1 MPDTNVRSTEQ
12 GSLLLSVAGRQR
24 VGKTTVANAVIQFC
38 RAYGGQMVVLNADQQ
53 NATHSLSTFFPDA
66 RVPLTGSL
74 MDNRAW
80 LEGEIIKMVAGRYHV
95 VLDAGG
101 GFTGFS
107 SLAEEVSLGESLAA
121 SGVKVVGL
129 VCVGTEQAD
138 LDYLSRNLDAGT
150 FRPDMTMIVFNAG
163 LITSGRS
170 AAGAFNAIAQSEP
183 VLAATAAGARVVVM
197 PALGCMSEVT
207 DRGISF
213 ADAAEGRVKPGQA
226 PMSLFDPIRV
236 REWWTKKMPQF
247 FAQFPPGWLPMP
259 MGALAT
265 ELAGGD
271 A

>member
-1 MPDTNVRSTEQ
+1 
-12 GSLLLSVAGRQR
+12 
-24 VGKTTVANAVIQFC
+24 
-38 RAYGGQMVVLNADQQ
+38 
-53 NATHSLSTFFPDA
+53 
-66 RVPLTGSL
+66 
-74 MDNRAW
+74 
-80 LEGEIIKMVAGRYHV
+80 
-95 VLDAGG
+95 
-101 GFTGFS
+101 
-107 SLAEEVSLGESLAA
+107 
-121 SGVKVVGL
+121 
-129 VCVGTEQAD
+129 
-138 LDYLSRNLDAGT
+138 
-150 FRPDMTMIVFNAG
+150 
-163 LITSGRS
+163 
-170 AAGAFNAIAQSEP
+170 
-183 VLAATAAGARVVVM
+183 M